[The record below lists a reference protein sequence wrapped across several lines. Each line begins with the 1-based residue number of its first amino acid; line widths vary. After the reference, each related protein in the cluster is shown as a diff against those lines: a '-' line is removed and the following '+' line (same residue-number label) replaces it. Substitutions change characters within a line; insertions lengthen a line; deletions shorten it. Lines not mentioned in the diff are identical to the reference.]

1 MIRSYSAQQLVYN
14 AQSKE
19 KKTINTTM
27 KKGSW
32 IKGFSRTEGVKST
45 LPPSQKQV
53 SVEPLPHSSYTD
65 IAMVIGY
72 LPPPLINFY
81 ISLILS
87 K

>member
-45 LPPSQKQV
+45 LPPSQKQ
-53 SVEPLPHSSYTD
+53 LSYTD